1 MSINSETLVNHMNH
15 EIAAIQPSDIL
26 AFNAEIANIPG
37 IVRLTLGEP
46 DFNTPEH
53 VKQAAIESIEADES
67 HYAPLNGT
75 LALRTAAAEFLAT
88 KYDVHYDPA
97 SEVIIT
103 AGATGGIYT
112 ALTSILNPGDEV
124 LIPTPI
130 FPLYIAIVKL
140 AGATPVFM
148 DTSDNGFVLSSDQ
161 LQTTLAAHPKTKA
174 VVLNFPSNPTGV
186 TYRHD
191 DLKALAAVLAD
202 QPIFVLSDEIYSE
215 LTYGEPHESIANYLP
230 TQTILLNGVSK
241 SHAMTGWRIGIM
253 CAPKAI
259 TAQLGKIH
267 QFTVTST
274 TTNAQAAATEALK
287 NGLDDAQVM
296 KREYQERR
304 DYLYDALNDLG
315 FQSAKPEGAF
325 YLFSKIPA
333 GLPQNSMAFC
343 RELAH
348 EARVALIPGSS
359 FGPGGEGY
367 VRISYAASMADLKT
381 AVTRI
386 RTYVASKKQGA

>member
-75 LALRTAAAEFLAT
+75 LALRTAAAEFLAA

-140 AGATPVFM
+140 SGATPVFM
-148 DTSDNGFVLSSDQ
+148 DTSDNGFVLSPDQ

-381 AVTRI
+381 AVTRL

>member
-67 HYAPLNGT
+67 HYAPSNGT
-75 LALRTAAAEFLAT
+75 LALRTAAAEFLAA

-140 AGATPVFM
+140 SGATPVFM
-148 DTSDNGFVLSSDQ
+148 DTSDNGFMLSPDQ

-274 TTNAQAAATEALK
+274 TTNAQEAATEALK

-381 AVTRI
+381 AVTRL